1 MKILC
6 ISDQIDPLVYSP
18 NIRERYKDCDLVI
31 SAGDLPMEYLDFI
44 VSSLNKP
51 LLFVF
56 GNHNLEEF
64 RLYHRT
70 GALAST
76 GTHLPLKPLPPE
88 ACHGT
93 TYVGFKVHREGNLL
107 VAGVSGSLR
116 YNTGLSQY
124 TERQMLFKLLRMLP
138 RLLVN
143 KLKYGRF
150 VDIFLT
156 HAPPEGIHDKEDPC
170 HRGFR
175 CYLWFMRTFKPRFM
189 VHGHIHLYDMQDV
202 RVSRYFDTTVINAYS
217 HHILD
222 FGV

>member
-6 ISDQIDPLVYSP
+6 VSDQIDPLVYSP

-107 VAGVSGSLR
+107 VAGVSGSIR
-116 YNTGLSQY
+116 YNAGLSQY
-124 TERQMLFKLLRMLP
+124 TERQMLFRLLKMLP

-156 HAPPEGIHDKEDPC
+156 HAPPEGIHDKNDPC

>member
-6 ISDQIDPLVYSP
+6 VSDQIDPLVYSP
-18 NIRERYKDCDLVI
+18 NIRERYKDCELVI

-107 VAGVSGSLR
+107 VAGVSGSIR
-116 YNTGLSQY
+116 YNAGLSQY
-124 TERQMLFKLLRMLP
+124 TERQMLFRLLKMLP

-156 HAPPEGIHDKEDPC
+156 HAPPEGIHDKNDPC

>member
-107 VAGVSGSLR
+107 VAGVSGSIR
-116 YNTGLSQY
+116 YNAGLSQY
-124 TERQMLFKLLRMLP
+124 TERQMLFRLLKMLP

-156 HAPPEGIHDKEDPC
+156 HAPPEGIHDKNDPC

>member
-6 ISDQIDPLVYSP
+6 VSDQIDPLVYSP
-18 NIRERYKDCDLVI
+18 NIRERYKDCELVI

-107 VAGVSGSLR
+107 VAGVSGSIR
-116 YNTGLSQY
+116 YNAGLSQY
-124 TERQMLFKLLRMLP
+124 TERQMLFRLLKMLP

>member
-6 ISDQIDPLVYSP
+6 VSDQIDPLVYSP
-18 NIRERYKDCDLVI
+18 NIRERYKDCELVI

-107 VAGVSGSLR
+107 VAGVSGSIR
-116 YNTGLSQY
+116 YNAGLSQY
-124 TERQMLFKLLRMLP
+124 TERQMLFKLLKMLP

-143 KLKYGRF
+143 KLKFGRF

>member
-1 MKILC
+1 
-6 ISDQIDPLVYSP
+6 
-18 NIRERYKDCDLVI
+18 
-31 SAGDLPMEYLDFI
+31 MEYLDFI

-56 GNHNLEEF
+56 GNHHLEEF

-107 VAGVSGSLR
+107 VAGVSGSIR
-116 YNTGLSQY
+116 YNAGLSQY
-124 TERQMLFKLLRMLP
+124 TERQMLFKLLKMLP

>member
-107 VAGVSGSLR
+107 VAGVSGSIR
-116 YNTGLSQY
+116 YNAGLSQY
-124 TERQMLFKLLRMLP
+124 TERQMLFKLLKMLP

-156 HAPPEGIHDKEDPC
+156 HAPPEGIHDKNDPC

>member
-107 VAGVSGSLR
+107 VAGVSGSIR
-116 YNTGLSQY
+116 YNAGLSQY
-124 TERQMLFKLLRMLP
+124 TEHQMLFRLLKMLP

>member
-107 VAGVSGSLR
+107 VAGVSGSIR
-116 YNTGLSQY
+116 YNAGLSQY
-124 TERQMLFKLLRMLP
+124 T
-138 RLLVN
+138 
-143 KLKYGRF
+143 
-150 VDIFLT
+150 
-156 HAPPEGIHDKEDPC
+156 
-170 HRGFR
+170 
-175 CYLWFMRTFKPRFM
+175 
-189 VHGHIHLYDMQDV
+189 
-202 RVSRYFDTTVINAYS
+202 
-217 HHILD
+217 
-222 FGV
+222 